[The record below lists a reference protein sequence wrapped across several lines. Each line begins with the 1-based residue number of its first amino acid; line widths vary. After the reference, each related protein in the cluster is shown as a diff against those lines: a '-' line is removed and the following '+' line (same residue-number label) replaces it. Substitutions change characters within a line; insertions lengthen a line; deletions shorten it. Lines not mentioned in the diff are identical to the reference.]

1 MAEPWDI
8 SENSNTYNNTK
19 HATHLLSSIKGVTH
33 KLTKL
38 TDIVSHIGGGTLIAV
53 GVYMTVLRREVCEY
67 RDRERH
73 I

>member
-19 HATHLLSSIKGVTH
+19 HTTHLFSSIKGVTH

-38 TDIVSHIGGGTLIAV
+38 TDVMTHIGGGTLVALGIYV
-53 GVYMTVLRREVCEY
+53 SLIHRELREY
-67 RDRERH
+67 RDREE
-73 I
+73 